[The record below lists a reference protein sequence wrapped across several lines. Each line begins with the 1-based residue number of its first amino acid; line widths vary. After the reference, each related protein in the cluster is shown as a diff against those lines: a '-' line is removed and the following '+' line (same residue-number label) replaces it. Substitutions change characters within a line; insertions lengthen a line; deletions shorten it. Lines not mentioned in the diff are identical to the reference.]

1 MFQAYC
7 STHVTLRTIRVDDDE
22 VLHKKC
28 RAVTEI
34 TEHIRLLLEDM
45 AETMYTAGG
54 FGLAANQVGVL
65 RRLIVIDV
73 GEGLMKLVN
82 PEFVTEEGEQIVEEG
97 CLSFPDVWGTVKRP
111 ARVVVRAK
119 NEDGQEIIVEGTDML
134 AKCLCHEMDHLNGIV
149 FMDKIIEY
157 TE

>member
-1 MFQAYC
+1 
-7 STHVTLRTIRVDDDE
+7 
-22 VLHKKC
+22 
-28 RAVTEI
+28 
-34 TEHIRLLLEDM
+34 
-45 AETMYTAGG
+45 
-54 FGLAANQVGVL
+54 
-65 RRLIVIDV
+65 
-73 GEGLMKLVN
+73 KLVN

-149 FMDKIIEY
+149 FTDKIIEY